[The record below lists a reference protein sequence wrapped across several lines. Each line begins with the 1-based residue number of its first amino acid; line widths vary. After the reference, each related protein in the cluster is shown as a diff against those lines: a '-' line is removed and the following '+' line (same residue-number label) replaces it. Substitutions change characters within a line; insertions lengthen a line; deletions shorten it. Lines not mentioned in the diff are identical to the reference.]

1 MTLERKCSDG
11 REEHVWLHFPWHH
24 LKYNPVKGMMDGMS
38 CHRRREKVSLF
49 LGQLLVQS
57 RGRQLQADV
66 SQLPSPV
73 LPLSFTSPD
82 LHSGSALASSALPK
96 CRRLRF
102 NSVCICA
109 GSFTWSVL
117 SIPEDLWSQSRTRGH
132 SYVNRAARGRKIN
145 SVRVRRLIYHQAFGR

>member
-66 SQLPSPV
+66 SQLPSP
-73 LPLSFTSPD
+73 SFLFPSPH
-82 LHSGSALASSALPK
+82 LTCIQAVHWPALPS
-96 CRRLRF
+96 L
-102 NSVCICA
+102 SAAVCGLTVYVYVQAALLGLFSRSQKTC
-109 GSFTWSVL
+109 GRSQGH
-117 SIPEDLWSQSRTRGH
+117 EDTVMSTEPHG
-132 SYVNRAARGRKIN
+132 GGK
-145 SVRVRRLIYHQAFGR
+145 